1 MSSVNVT
8 TADGR
13 NDYSSFDVNIT
24 EPGSWWIHVFQKDR
38 AGNTRT
44 TTSPEYKIVRL
55 GDKNNRSGKT
65 YYNEDNISN
74 GWSEKYCTKSN

>member
-24 EPGSWWIHVFQKDR
+24 EPGSWWIHVFQKIGQEIPELQLR
-38 AGNTRT
+38 LNT
-44 TTSPEYKIVRL
+44 KL
-55 GDKNNRSGKT
+55 
-65 YYNEDNISN
+65 
-74 GWSEKYCTKSN
+74 